1 MRGEVLMKVLLAINP
16 SSGGEQAKEYQEL
29 AEKSLKKRFDQVT
42 TVLTEGEGDAT
53 RFAKQAAEEGYD
65 AYFVMGGD
73 GTVNEG
79 ISGLAEVDE
88 RPAFGFFPLGT
99 VNDLARALG
108 ISMDPKEAIQQVVD
122 YQTKKLDIG
131 KINQSY
137 FMNVVAIGAIP
148 ETLNET
154 SVEDKTK
161 FGKLAYVWNGLKSFM
176 NNQAYDFRLVLDG
189 KEQFIHSSTLIV
201 GLTNSIGGFEQLLP
215 NAEINDGLCHLVYLK
230 DGSKLET
237 LQAVPELLQGVD
249 GEGNHLSYQTFKEG
263 TIELVSEEKL
273 QVNVDG
279 DPGDELP
286 IKIRILSGHLDVY
299 CPAK

>member
-1 MRGEVLMKVLLAINP
+1 MKVLLAINP

-53 RFAKQAAEEGYD
+53 SFAKQAAEEGYD

-286 IKIRILSGHLDVY
+286 IEIRILSGHLDIY

>member
-1 MRGEVLMKVLLAINP
+1 MKVLLAINP
-16 SSGGEQAKEYQEL
+16 TAGGEQAKEYQEL

-53 RFAKQAAEEGYD
+53 RLAKQAAEEGYD

-79 ISGLAEVDE
+79 ISGLAELEE

-108 ISMDPKEAIQQVVD
+108 ISMDPKEAIQQVEQ

-131 KINQSY
+131 KINQAY

-154 SVEDKTK
+154 SIEEKTK
-161 FGKLAYVWNGLKSFM
+161 FGKLAYVWNGVKSFM
-176 NNQAYDFRLVLDG
+176 GNKSHDFRLVLDG
-189 KEQFIHSSTLIV
+189 KEQLIHSSTLII

-215 NAEINDGLCHLVYLK
+215 NAEINDGLCHLIYLK
-230 DGSKLET
+230 DESKIET
-237 LQAVPELLQGVD
+237 LQAVPELLRGVE
-249 GEGNHLSYQTFKEG
+249 GESEHLNYQTFKEG
-263 TIELVSEEKL
+263 SIELMSEEKL

-286 IKIRILSGHLDVY
+286 IDIRILSGHLDVY
-299 CPAK
+299 CPVK

>member
-1 MRGEVLMKVLLAINP
+1 MKVLLAINP
-16 SSGGEQAKEYQEL
+16 TAGGEQAKEYQEL

-53 RFAKQAAEEGYD
+53 RLAKRAADEGYD

-79 ISGLAEVDE
+79 ISGLAELEE

-108 ISMDPKEAIQQVVD
+108 ISMDPKEAIQQVEQ

-131 KINQSY
+131 KINQAY
-137 FMNVVAIGAIP
+137 FMNVVAIGTIP

-154 SVEDKTK
+154 SIEEKTK

-176 NNQAYDFRLVLDG
+176 GNKSHDFRLILDG
-189 KEQFIHSSTLIV
+189 KEQLIHSSTLIV

-215 NAEINDGLCHLVYLK
+215 NAEINDGLCHLIYLK
-230 DGSKLET
+230 DESKIET
-237 LQAVPELLQGVD
+237 LQAVPELLRGVE
-249 GEGNHLSYQTFKEG
+249 GESEHLNYQTFKEG

-279 DPGDELP
+279 DSGDELP
-286 IKIRILSGHLDVY
+286 IDIRILSGHLNVY
-299 CPAK
+299 CPVK

>member
-1 MRGEVLMKVLLAINP
+1 MNVLLAINP
-16 SSGGEQAKEYQEL
+16 SAGGEQAKEYQDL
-29 AEKSLKKRFDQVT
+29 AEESLKKRFDEVT

-53 RFAKQAAEEGYD
+53 RLAKKAAEENYD
-65 AYFVMGGD
+65 AFFVMGGD

-79 ISGLAEVDE
+79 ISGLAELEE

-108 ISMDPKEAIQQVVD
+108 ISMDPKEAIRQVEN
-122 YQTKKLDIG
+122 YQTRKLDIG

-154 SVEDKTK
+154 SIEDKTK

-176 NNQAYDFRLVLDG
+176 GNQSYDFRLVLDG
-189 KEQFIHSSTLIV
+189 EEQTIHSSTVII
-201 GLTNSIGGFEQLLP
+201 GLTNSIGGFETLLP
-215 NAEINDGLCHLVYLK
+215 HAEINDGLCHLIYLK

-237 LQAVPELLQGVD
+237 LQAVPELLKGVEKESD
-249 GEGNHLSYQTFKEG
+249 HLNYLTFKKG
-263 TIELVSEEKL
+263 TIELMSGESL

-286 IKIRILSGHLDVY
+286 IDIRILSGHLDVY
-299 CPAK
+299 CPID